1 MVSTELDLNEAFSA
15 EPLTREN
22 IFSLKNQI
30 YTSKANYEE
39 LENKIKSLRSSINSE
54 SDSSNAKKSTL
65 ILGICLW
72 ISGNQEEAFEVLTTL
87 KSNKFAS
94 YFLGKCY
101 QDRKEYD
108 KALECFE
115 RSIQANEDEFEIQ
128 LRIAETERMSGDPES
143 ALKKIQKLSKG
154 HDDDADLHYHWAH
167 CLDNLGEYDDALTQ
181 YNRSLEI
188 DPSHP
193 GSLFRLA
200 YYYDLNGEDEKALEY
215 YEKCVETVPI
225 YTNAMIN
232 LGLIYEDNDN
242 YEKAISCFYAVLQ
255 SHPNHKTAKLFLK
268 DAEAGL
274 NMLYDDDKVKKQDQE
289 IEVLNIPISDF
300 ELSVRSKN
308 CLERMNIITLA
319 DLTKVTEYELLSYK
333 NFGETSLTEIKH
345 ILNQKGLRLGQAV
358 ESDIF
363 LDSDTGAGAD
373 NGNSNGAGDSD
384 QSIIISN
391 DSDTGADADDGD
403 QSNTISKLEFSDD
416 CRGAI
421 AEIGIETIDD
431 LAAKTESE
439 LLEENG
445 FAQSFVDEIIN
456 QLETIGLKLHSGT
469 I

>member
-1 MVSTELDLNEAFSA
+1 MVSNELDLNEAFSA

-39 LENKIKSLRSSINSE
+39 LENKIKALRSSISDEN
-54 SDSSNAKKSTL
+54 DSSKAKKNTL

-101 QDRKEYD
+101 QEREEFEN
-108 KALECFE
+108 ALECFE
-115 RSIQANEDEFEIQ
+115 RSIQAPEDEFEIQ
-128 LRIAETERMSGDPES
+128 IMIAETQRMSGDAQS
-143 ALKKIQKLSKG
+143 ALKMIQKLSKG
-154 HDDDADLHYHWAH
+154 HDDNADLHYQWAH
-167 CLDNLGEYDDALTQ
+167 CLDNLGEYEEALTH
-181 YNRSLEI
+181 YNRTLEI

-193 GSLFRLA
+193 GSLFRIA
-200 YYYDLNGEDEKALEY
+200 YYYDLGGDDEKALEY
-215 YEKCVETVPI
+215 YEKCVETVPL

-232 LGLIYEDNDN
+232 LGLMYEDNDN
-242 YEKAISCFYAVLQ
+242 YEKAISCFYSVLQ
-255 SHPNHKTAKLFLK
+255 SYPNHRTAKLFLK

-274 NMLYDDDKVKKQDQE
+274 NMLYDDDKVKKQDKE

-358 ESDIF
+358 ESDLFI
-363 LDSDTGAGAD
+363 DSDTNVA
-373 NGNSNGAGDSD
+373 
-384 QSIIISN
+384 
-391 DSDTGADADDGD
+391 TDDGGP
-403 QSNTISKLEFSDD
+403 SKSISEIELSDD
-416 CRGAI
+416 CRSAI
-421 AEIGIETIDD
+421 GVMGIEAIDD
-431 LAAKTESE
+431 LAAKTEAE
-439 LLEENG
+439 LLEQEG
-445 FAQSFVDEIIN
+445 FTQAFVDEIIN
-456 QLETIGLKLHSGT
+456 QLDTLGLKLHSGT

>member
-1 MVSTELDLNEAFSA
+1 MVSNELDLNEAFSA

-39 LENKIKSLRSSINSE
+39 LENKIKALRSSISDEN
-54 SDSSNAKKSTL
+54 DSSKAKKNTL

-101 QDRKEYD
+101 QEREEFEN
-108 KALECFE
+108 ALECFE
-115 RSIQANEDEFEIQ
+115 RSIQAPEDEFEIQ
-128 LRIAETERMSGDPES
+128 IMIAETQRMSGDAQS
-143 ALKKIQKLSKG
+143 ALKMIQKLSKG
-154 HDDDADLHYHWAH
+154 HDDNADLHYQWAH
-167 CLDNLGEYDDALTQ
+167 CLDNLGEYEEALTH
-181 YNRSLEI
+181 YNRTLEI

-193 GSLFRLA
+193 GALFRIA
-200 YYYDLNGEDEKALEY
+200 YYYDLGGDDEKALEY
-215 YEKCVETVPI
+215 YEKCVETVPL

-232 LGLIYEDNDN
+232 LGLMYEDNDN
-242 YEKAISCFYAVLQ
+242 YEKAISCFYSVLQ
-255 SHPNHKTAKLFLK
+255 SYPNHRTAKLFLK

-274 NMLYDDDKVKKQDQE
+274 NMLYDDDKVKKQDKE

-358 ESDIF
+358 ESDLFI
-363 LDSDTGAGAD
+363 DSDTSVA
-373 NGNSNGAGDSD
+373 
-384 QSIIISN
+384 
-391 DSDTGADADDGD
+391 TDDGGP
-403 QSNTISKLEFSDD
+403 SKSISEIELSDD
-416 CRGAI
+416 CRSAI
-421 AEIGIETIDD
+421 GVMGIEAIDD
-431 LAAKTESE
+431 LAAKTEAE
-439 LLEENG
+439 LLEQEG
-445 FAQSFVDEIIN
+445 FTQAFVDEIIN
-456 QLETIGLKLHSGT
+456 QLDTLGLKLHSGT